1 MVTSLQVPYADVR
14 AADLRW
20 SDASAALPAL
30 ESLEVDVAGGG
41 ILRLTIVGC
50 SHQVLADTP
59 WVRLTE
65 TVARL
70 PEGGIPL
77 AAAAGRRPA
86 GDAAYRFGAQVDR
99 HDPDAFAD
107 AVDGLLAGLDDT
119 RPTVVG
125 RFPGRPGAVT
135 ALRCDR
141 ADAEALVWRTW
152 HTYPGTGEVVATR
165 SELRRA

>member
-30 ESLEVDVAGGG
+30 EWLEVDVEGGG

-50 SHQVLADTP
+50 SHQVVADTP

-70 PEGGIPL
+70 PEGGIRS
-77 AAAAGRRPA
+77 ARRRGAGRSATPPTASGRRSTAMQRMPSRTSWRASRASTTPVRPSS
-86 GDAAYRFGAQVDR
+86 GGSRAA
-99 HDPDAFAD
+99 PE
-107 AVDGLLAGLDDT
+107 
-119 RPTVVG
+119 P
-125 RFPGRPGAVT
+125 
-135 ALRCDR
+135 
-141 ADAEALVWRTW
+141 
-152 HTYPGTGEVVATR
+152 
-165 SELRRA
+165 

>member
-30 ESLEVDVAGGG
+30 EWLEVDVEGGG

-50 SHQVLADTP
+50 SHQVAADTP

-77 AAAAGRRPA
+77 GTAAGRRA
-86 GDAAYRFGAQVDR
+86 VGDAAYRFGAQVDR
-99 HDPDAFAD
+99 HAADAFTD
-107 AVDGLLAGLDDT
+107 VVEGIAGLDDAC
-119 RPTVVG
+119 PTVVG

-152 HTYPGTGEVVATR
+152 HTYPGSGEVVATR